1 MPDGEFVNV
10 ITPEGTVGHVPAA
23 QVGQLGAGY
32 RVATPTEIGEAK
44 LEEEY
49 GGLGHQAAAFGA
61 GAASGLTFGLSNVAL
76 AQSEDVRRA
85 LQAYRQVHGG
95 TLLAGEVTGG
105 LLGLA
110 GTGGTGLIA
119 RGISAPTRLVTGI
132 AGAGERLAARAPGLA
147 GRVLAP
153 AVGGAVEAGVETL
166 GHAIGESYVQNQP
179 LTAEKLAA
187 AAGTGALWGGGIGGG
202 LGLGGAALGRIGQ
215 GLRRLVGA
223 PSGADVERA
232 ASGIFGDAAPGLG
245 KRATDFFA
253 DVSATAAGKDR
264 EAMRL
269 FMDLGQQG
277 RAARR
282 QIFEGAEDLDAIA
295 ARLTEDLEAGQRA
308 FDATKFAAK
317 SAFKRD
323 AIKRNIR
330 TDNLSDQLTQIR
342 EAHRRS
348 REVLEEIIA
357 DPDRLWGKGQAKKLE
372 RRLRVFEEDLQKA
385 VAKGDNV
392 SAAAYEGLDGWKKE
406 VQNLTRSAE
415 NRVRTQA
422 TAPATVALL
431 RKLDDD
437 TLRPILTSTDTWGQI
452 GTAQRIMNEAWFEG
466 LGGGL
471 QRHHRDFFTRYGKDP
486 ENPYAAMALTAD
498 QEKVRKFLGGL
509 DNPNRNIAMRALKDA
524 QAFKRKYAET
534 ALETLDMSPQEAEKF
549 RAMIKGADATDKFI
563 AEAGDKVALQGQFQ
577 KIASEDGSGVLG
589 ATIGAGAGYLLGG
602 EEGTAA
608 ALGGAAIGAALKPG
622 LAIRRMAAIE
632 RMAAKFDGQ
641 VASGAR
647 KMFARAKPAAV
658 KVAAP
663 AARAYARGEE
673 RNERVQAERREIA
686 LRQLQAQPEVARS
699 SLAGIFEPMAGS
711 APGITQLAAD
721 ATMRG
726 AEYLRGIMPDRSPLG
741 ITDAPRPLSQAEA
754 EQLMRQYQAIEK
766 PWSLTSSAADGELTP
781 SMVTAASQVYPEAF
795 ADMQAQ
801 IFDRLMVAQQAGKE
815 LPYRDAGQLSVLL
828 QAPVVGTW
836 DPRVM
841 AAAQATF
848 ATPPPEPPPP
858 RGRGQGVPDFSEDML
873 TSQQRLEKGM
883 I

>member
-23 QVGQLGAGY
+23 QAGQLGAGY
-32 RVATPTEIGEAK
+32 RVATPTEIEEAR

-49 GGLGHQAAAFGA
+49 GGIGHQAAAFGA
-61 GAASGLTFGLSNVAL
+61 GALGGLTFGLSDIAL
-76 AQSEDVRRA
+76 SQSEDARRA

-95 TLLAGEVTGG
+95 TLMAGEITGG
-105 LLGLA
+105 LLGVGLS
-110 GTGGTGLIA
+110 GGTGALA

-132 AGAGERLAARAPGLA
+132 AGAGERLAARVPGIT
-147 GRVLAP
+147 GRILAP
-153 AVGGAVEAGVETL
+153 AVGGVVEAGFETL
-166 GHAIGESYVQNQP
+166 GHTIGESYVQNHP

-187 AAGTGALWGGGIGGG
+187 ATGTGALWGGGIGAGI
-202 LGLGGAALGRIGQ
+202 GLGGVALGKLGQ
-215 GLRRLVGA
+215 GIRRAVGS

-295 ARLTEDLEAGQRA
+295 ARLTENLEAGQRA

-385 VAKGDNV
+385 VAKGENV

-498 QEKVRKFLGGL
+498 QDKVRKFLGGL

-534 ALETLDMSPQEAEKF
+534 ALETLDMTPQAAEKF

-602 EEGTAA
+602 EDGTAA

-647 KMFARAKPAAV
+647 KLFARARPAAV
-658 KVAAP
+658 KAAAP

-686 LRQLQAQPEVARS
+686 LRRLQAQPEAARS
-699 SLAGIFEPMAGS
+699 SLAGIFEPVAGS
-711 APGITQLAAD
+711 APAITQLAAD
-721 ATMRG
+721 TTMRG
-726 AEYLRGIMPDRSPLG
+726 AEYLQSLMPDRSPLG

-754 EQLMRQYQAIEK
+754 EQLMRHYQAIEE

-781 SMVTAASQVYPEAF
+781 SMVTAASRVYPEAF

-801 IFDRLMVAQQAGKE
+801 IFDQLMAAQQAGKE

-828 QAPVVGTW
+828 QAPVVGAW

-873 TSQQRLEKGM
+873 TSQQRLERE
-883 I
+883 IL